1 MSGRIIYLITMGV
14 IFSFMPVFVCLFA
27 GCTQQ
32 EGDNGVAIYSF
43 SKDEC
48 VIIGGCEY
56 AKCYTHGQNY
66 VYTHKGSCKKC
77 WDRLQTMINA
87 NTLEKNEV
95 VTNTIYQTNNITV
108 YKTNSVYIL
117 QGVLSHNLML
127 LSEGN
132 DSDSSFLEALKNNPT
147 KVVYHALGGR

>member
-1 MSGRIIYLITMGV
+1 MTLPD
-14 IFSFMPVFVCLFA
+14 FSNNEEA
-27 GCTQQ
+27 
-32 EGDNGVAIYSF
+32 
-43 SKDEC
+43 
-48 VIIGGCEY
+48 IIGGCEY
-56 AKCYTHGQNY
+56 IKCNTTHNY
-66 VYTHKGSCKKC
+66 SFYVHKGSCKKC

-87 NTLEKNEV
+87 NTLERNEV

-127 LSEGN
+127 LSKGD
-132 DSDSSFLEALKNNPT
+132 DSESSFLEALKNNPT